1 MDGENN
7 GKPYEQMDDFGGN
20 LPLFLVQHPY
30 SSSST
35 DPTVSPP
42 IPPARPGCISGHNML
57 RFDVPVGSTYEH
69 GEVSEQPPFFFFVT
83 AQKKNVI
90 ESYIPSLKLTAVLLH
105 LKNCGWLE
113 DDEVYFLGIFIY
125 FQGVYMLVLGSVS
138 YHL

>member
-7 GKPYEQMDDFGGN
+7 GSKPYEQMDDFGGN

-30 SSSST
+30 SSSDPT

-69 GEVSEQPPFFFFVT
+69 GE
-83 AQKKNVI
+83 A
-90 ESYIPSLKLTAVLLH
+90 SLKLTAVLLH

-125 FQGVYMLVLGSVS
+125 FQRVCFRKCIISFVNNI
-138 YHL
+138 